1 MPKSNLLKPTDLPTD
16 ISLDRA
22 LRPAKLD
29 EFVGQSTL
37 KKTLKIA
44 LTAAKKRQEP
54 LDHLLLY
61 GPPGLGKTTLS
72 YIVANELSS
81 KIHIT
86 SGPAIARA
94 GDLASILTNL
104 KAFDVLFIDEIH
116 RLNKTIEE
124 TLYSAMEEF
133 RLDIVLGKGPAARN
147 VRIRLKPFTLIGA
160 TTKYGSLTSP
170 LRSRF
175 GLVQKLNFYNQ
186 SEIEQIIKRSAQVL
200 KVKITPE
207 AIAQLALRSRGTPR
221 IANRL
226 LKRARDMAEVNFQ
239 GTITP
244 NSLKETFKLLQIDA
258 LGLDQ
263 ADRQVLKIIIDNHR
277 GGPVG
282 LGTIANSLSED
293 LQTIEEVYEP
303 YLIQAGLLAR
313 TKQGRLVT
321 EKAYR
326 HLGLDYEADHH

>member
-1 MPKSNLLKPTDLPTD
+1 MPKTKLLNPQDQTSDAY
-16 ISLDRA
+16 LDKT
-22 LRPAKLD
+22 LRPQKLS
-29 EFVGQSTL
+29 EFIGQSTL
-37 KKTLKIA
+37 KQTLKIA
-44 LTAAKKRQEP
+44 LAAARQRQEA

-72 YIVANELSS
+72 YIIANELGS
-81 KIHIT
+81 KLHIT
-86 SGPAIARA
+86 AGPALARA

-104 KAFDVLFIDEIH
+104 QSHDVLFIDEIH
-116 RLNKTIEE
+116 RLNKSIEE

-147 VRIRLKPFTLIGA
+147 VRIKLKPFTLIGA

-175 GLVQKLNFYNQ
+175 GLVQKLNFYSQ
-186 SEIEQIIKRSAQVL
+186 TEIEQIIQRSARVL
-200 KVKITPE
+200 QINITPS
-207 AIAQLALRSRGTPR
+207 AIKSLATRSRGTPG

-226 LKRARDMAEVNFQ
+226 LKRARDMAEVKFN
-239 GTITP
+239 GTINLDT
-244 NSLKETFKLLQIDA
+244 LEATFELLQIDE

-263 ADRQVLKIIIDNHR
+263 ADRQVLQVIIENHQ

-293 LQTIEEVYEP
+293 IQTIEEVYEP

-313 TKQGRLVT
+313 TRRGRLVT
-321 EKAYR
+321 PKAYR
-326 HLGLDYEADHH
+326 HLGIPYDED

>member
-1 MPKSNLLKPTDLPTD
+1 MPKSSLLKPTDQPVD
-16 ISLDRA
+16 RSLDQT
-22 LRPAKLD
+22 LRPTKLVD
-29 EFVGQSTL
+29 FIGQATL
-37 KKTLKIA
+37 KKTLEIA
-44 LTAAKKRQEP
+44 LVAARQRQDP

-81 KIHIT
+81 KLHIT

-104 KAFDVLFIDEIH
+104 KTFDVLFIDEIH

-147 VRIRLKPFTLIGA
+147 VRIKLKPFTLIGA
-160 TTKYGSLTSP
+160 TTKYGALTSP

-175 GLVQKLNFYNQ
+175 GLIQKLNFYDLP
-186 SEIEQIIKRSAQVL
+186 EIEQIIKRSAEVL
-200 KVKITPE
+200 QIEITPE
-207 AIAQLALRSRGTPR
+207 AIAQLAKRSRGTPR

-226 LKRARDMAEVNFQ
+226 LKRARDVAEVNFR
-239 GTITP
+239 GIITP
-244 NSLKETFKLLQIDA
+244 QSLQKTFELLKIDD
-258 LGLDQ
+258 LGLDE
-263 ADRQVLKIIIDNHR
+263 ADRQVLKIIIKNHR

-293 LQTIEEVYEP
+293 LQTVEEVYEP

-313 TKQGRLVT
+313 TKQGRLAT
-321 EKAYR
+321 EKAYH
-326 HLGLDYEADHH
+326 HLGFEYEA